1 MAIFKSMLL
10 KLLEQHYQIYVVL
23 FYYGL
28 IIIIT
33 GISDLRGGSWSVV
46 GLIHFDCSAEEC
58 SCFAWVDNNLPCAS
72 YDCLKLKKTRLVFV
86 FVFFTDICT
95 ISLNY
100 QLCWPVMEILET
112 SLFSIVLSF
121 QEKIDHEW
129 KTLLLLLP
137 LWLYTSSF
145 IFVRLET

>member
-1 MAIFKSMLL
+1 MAVFKSMLL

-58 SCFAWVDNNLPCAS
+58 HCFG
-72 YDCLKLKKTRLVFV
+72 
-86 FVFFTDICT
+86 
-95 ISLNY
+95 
-100 QLCWPVMEILET
+100 
-112 SLFSIVLSF
+112 
-121 QEKIDHEW
+121 
-129 KTLLLLLP
+129 
-137 LWLYTSSF
+137 
-145 IFVRLET
+145 

>member
-46 GLIHFDCSAEEC
+46 VGLIHFDCSAEEWHC
-58 SCFAWVDNNLPCAS
+58 CA
-72 YDCLKLKKTRLVFV
+72 
-86 FVFFTDICT
+86 
-95 ISLNY
+95 
-100 QLCWPVMEILET
+100 
-112 SLFSIVLSF
+112 
-121 QEKIDHEW
+121 
-129 KTLLLLLP
+129 
-137 LWLYTSSF
+137 
-145 IFVRLET
+145 